1 MGGGGR
7 SEGSVGER
15 GEWGG
20 EWGGIGAVISCW
32 IRGEGRENYTF
43 EERGA
48 IYSRQ
53 YLRKERH

>member
-20 EWGGIGAVISCW
+20 GWGGIGAVISCW
-32 IRGEGRENYTF
+32 IRGEGRENYTL

-48 IYSRQ
+48 IYSR
-53 YLRKERH
+53 HNT